1 MTSKAN
7 TQGPP
12 PGPVSGIQQQHKALA
27 PSLVDMPKDAPNPV
41 KEAADRQRA
50 AIEKLTGKSDRDV
63 VEKAGEDAAPP
74 PKAAP
79 KASGASA
86 TSPAKTPPA
95 ESSESKAVPSK
106 TDAPKDA
113 ASTSPGSE
121 APAAAEAPKG
131 PRYELKSFRKWAEE
145 HPEDAAE
152 IGKAV
157 YKLGEEPATEWIRL
171 QNKRRKMVGEMTK
184 EREKTLAEA
193 RAEREQ
199 AAALHEQVTKAAG
212 ALTPIAD
219 LWEAV
224 RERPDNPDFD
234 AADAAFQENT
244 GLSIDDYMRA
254 RARRGIVSPDVAKL
268 KAENAR
274 LKREAA
280 AGKPEP
286 AKAKEEPAVAPPE
299 KKAEPVTE
307 LDWSAEIP
315 KGHKLRNLAGWEG
328 KLAAEMK
335 KYHDADLDEYSADP
349 EDIADKVLK
358 RELSALTGDDDE
370 SGDDEI
376 GKKIKQTVKI
386 AAKPKPKLTPA
397 VTAKKKPVAE
407 LPDDPHADAPK
418 NFEERQRWAID
429 RAQRRARGEVFE

>member
-1 MTSKAN
+1 MTSKAKDP
-7 TQGPP
+7 GPP
-12 PGPVSGIQQQHKALA
+12 PGPVSGIQPQHKALA
-27 PSLVDMPKDAPNPV
+27 PSLVDMPTNAPNPV

-50 AIEKLTGKSDRDV
+50 AIEKLTGKNDRSA
-63 VEKAGEDAAPP
+63 VEAATEDAAPP
-74 PKAAP
+74 PKAPVNGKSSPSSEKTAPAASTASTPASAKTEAP
-79 KASGASA
+79 K
-86 TSPAKTPPA
+86 PA
-95 ESSESKAVPSK
+95 ES
-106 TDAPKDA
+106 
-113 ASTSPGSE
+113 TSPESATAVE
-121 APAAAEAPKG
+121 TAPKG

-145 HPEDAAE
+145 HPEEAAE

-171 QNKRRKMVGEMTK
+171 QNKRRKMVEGMNK
-184 EREKTLAEA
+184 ERDKTLAEA
-193 RAEREQ
+193 KAEREQ
-199 AAALHEQVTKAAG
+199 AAAMNEAATKAVG

-234 AADAAFQENT
+234 AADAAFHENT

-280 AGKPEP
+280 AKPTDP
-286 AKAKEEPAVAPPE
+286 AKAKDEPKAAEPE

-307 LDWSAEIP
+307 LDWSTEIP

-358 RELSALTGDDDE
+358 RELASFSDDE
-370 SGDDEI
+370 PDDEI
-376 GKKIKQTVKI
+376 GKKIKQTVKV

-397 VTAKKKPVAE
+397 VAAKKKPVAE
-407 LPDDPHADAPK
+407 LPDDDGAEPK
-418 NFEERQRWAID
+418 GMAARTAWALD